1 MKKIIYYTP
10 EEVLNL
16 VYIGKNGKVLISKG
30 SLLNMI
36 KRGAIPAEQLGMKR
50 RYFIPEYR
58 HNLNKKYPSRES
70 GTDKLSYKARGY
82 SLSGADSI
90 ADMAS
95 DSSILLRIILQLMP

>member
-50 RYFIPEYR
+50 RYFIPSTWVDTILSKNEIVGD
-58 HNLNKKYPSRES
+58 E
-70 GTDKLSYKARGY
+70 KL
-82 SLSGADSI
+82 
-90 ADMAS
+90 
-95 DSSILLRIILQLMP
+95 